1 MGDWTFGIQESKDVK
16 SCLNFH
22 FFGDVLLYG
31 KLRFDFPLNEL
42 VKELRYTDSKNTFG
56 ERLFC
61 NKDFIE
67 LCNGI
72 EH

>member
-1 MGDWTFGIQESKDVK
+1 MGDWTFGVQESKDVK

-31 KLRFDFPLNEL
+31 KLSFGFPLNEL
-42 VKELRYTDSKNTFG
+42 VKELRCTDSKNTFG

-67 LCNGI
+67 FCNGI